1 MNYLLTMPI
10 KIYGGLAKLFNN
22 KSQAEQYMTHNIP
35 SEAWDHVNVHK
46 SVILNSVGNVLDLY
60 NGDIFSLMKDNTI
73 ECGSRYGGWEKYKSN
88 LNEMDFTD
96 GRCSYEW
103 YHALDQKDKRTV
115 DYCIAAFDD
124 NLHCWECHGNIE
136 SDQEFTFI
144 SKIGELFYDFS
155 LNSDNVY
162 LAICECVKERKIE
175 YDEGT
180 HNVHHWNIIGEWF
193 GLSNDCKK
201 TSIDLYSFINDNMDG
216 LNGDELNALLD
227 LKLNDVYHLSVHCG
241 YIAVKRTK

>member
-136 SDQEFTFI
+136 SDQEFT
-144 SKIGELFYDFS
+144 
-155 LNSDNVY
+155 
-162 LAICECVKERKIE
+162 
-175 YDEGT
+175 
-180 HNVHHWNIIGEWF
+180 
-193 GLSNDCKK
+193 
-201 TSIDLYSFINDNMDG
+201 
-216 LNGDELNALLD
+216 
-227 LKLNDVYHLSVHCG
+227 
-241 YIAVKRTK
+241 